1 MAFCE
6 KEKQLIYDGYTVVD
20 NKFFINYLPDAPEKV
35 VSVYLLGLA
44 LSDSNGSDNSCE
56 TIAERLG
63 ITCDDVMAAYQYW
76 EELGLVHIIHDASP
90 RVLYLP
96 IRSSASALKKVK
108 PSKYKKFSIEIQDL
122 FAGGRTINTAEY
134 YEYYMFLE
142 NTTFEQEA
150 LLAVAKYC
158 IALKGN
164 TIGYQYVLAVAR
176 NELTRGATT
185 LALVSEHLNCQQKYD
200 EDLKLVFKALKLTRK
215 FEHSDREYYDKWQDY
230 GFTQDVILSVA
241 KSCKSGGMTALDS
254 RLTEYY
260 KRRAMSVKE
269 ISDYEECKTR
279 TYELA
284 KNINKTIG
292 VYYQSVDIV
301 VDEYVTAWQSKGYED
316 ETLLAVAKYC
326 FRSGIRT
333 LNGMASVIDKLYRNG
348 ITTLN
353 ALETYLA
360 ELSYKDELIRNILVK
375 CGLDRRVTQNDRM
388 LFNTWTAVW
397 KMPYDVIEYA
407 AELSAGTNA
416 PAAYV
421 NRILSDY
428 KQHGITTKEQ
438 AQNYKA
444 NQAKSAATAAKV
456 LVGGRDMERRQYTDE
471 EINALFTALD
481 ETGD

>member
-56 TIAERLG
+56 TIAERLS

-76 EELGLVHIIHDASP
+76 EELGLVHIINDAAP
-90 RVLYLP
+90 KVLYLP
-96 IRSSASALKKVK
+96 IRSSASALKKIK
-108 PSKYKKFSIEIQDL
+108 PSKYKKFSIEIQNL
-122 FAGGRTINTAEY
+122 FAGGRTVNTAEY

-142 NTTFEQEA
+142 NTTFEPEA

-158 IALKGN
+158 VALKGN
-164 TIGYQYVLAVAR
+164 TIGYQYILAVAR
-176 NELTRGATT
+176 NQLTRGATT

-230 GFTQDVILSVA
+230 GFTQNVILSVA
-241 KSCKSGGMTALDS
+241 KSCKSGGMTTLDG

-260 KRRAMSVKE
+260 KRKAMSIKE
-269 ISDYEECKTR
+269 IEAYEENKSR

-284 KNINKTIG
+284 RNINKTIG

-333 LNGMASVIDKLYRNG
+333 LNGMASIIDKLYRNG
-348 ITTLN
+348 ITTVN

-375 CGLDRRVTQNDRM
+375 CGLDRRVTQNDRT

-397 KMPYDVIEYA
+397 QMPYDVIEYA

-421 NRILSDY
+421 NRLLSDY
-428 KQHGITTKEQ
+428 KQRGITTKEQ

-444 NQAKSAATAAKV
+444 NQAQAAATKSATLNGK
-456 LVGGRDMERRQYTDE
+456 DMERRQYTDE
-471 EINALFTALD
+471 EINALFSALD

>member
-1 MAFCE
+1 
-6 KEKQLIYDGYTVVD
+6 
-20 NKFFINYLPDAPEKV
+20 
-35 VSVYLLGLA
+35 
-44 LSDSNGSDNSCE
+44 
-56 TIAERLG
+56 
-63 ITCDDVMAAYQYW
+63 
-76 EELGLVHIIHDASP
+76 
-90 RVLYLP
+90 
-96 IRSSASALKKVK
+96 
-108 PSKYKKFSIEIQDL
+108 
-122 FAGGRTINTAEY
+122 
-134 YEYYMFLE
+134 MFLE

-230 GFTQDVILSVA
+230 GFMQDVILSVA

-353 ALETYLA
+353 ALERYLA

-397 KMPYDVIEYA
+397 KMPYDVIDTPRSFPLALTRLRHTLTGFYQTTSSTA
-407 AELSAGTNA
+407 LRLRSK
-416 PAAYV
+416 P
-421 NRILSDY
+421 
-428 KQHGITTKEQ
+428 KTTKPIKRNPPQ
-438 AQNYKA
+438 PPPRYW
-444 NQAKSAATAAKV
+444 
-456 LVGGRDMERRQYTDE
+456 
-471 EINALFTALD
+471 
-481 ETGD
+481 